1 MSTQLRA
8 ALLAGALVLIGSAAS
23 AAPLTIEQAIAKAID
38 AAPALRASDA
48 SIEAARAGRRQA
60 DVRPNPSVSVEAEN
74 FVGTGPFGVLRRAE
88 ITAEY
93 SQPFERGGK
102 RAARV
107 TLAEREIGVA
117 EAAQTVA
124 RLELIATIERAYIDV
139 LIADRAAEAAR
150 DRLSTEQLLQRE
162 ALRRVRGYKDPLFVE
177 TRAAARVADSAIA
190 RDIAE
195 TRRGTARR
203 QLASFWGGDGKD
215 IEPVGELARVIG
227 PGSVGGLASADAALI
242 RAEADRAAAVVA
254 LEQTR
259 AKQDFTVSGGTR
271 FHRESNAV
279 ALVAGVS
286 IPLGRFDRNQGN
298 IARAQAEQRRIAFA
312 AEAAQMDR
320 QRRLVGLQAE
330 ADAALVRSQRLRAE
344 VLPRARRALAQVRE
358 GYNRGGFSFRDIQD
372 AADAIIAADA
382 ELITALTAFRDVQ
395 SDIDRLTGRFDAV
408 RPEGTRP

>member
-8 ALLAGALVLIGSAAS
+8 AMLAGALVLIGSAAS

-48 SIEAARAGRRQA
+48 SIEAARAERLQA
-60 DVRPNPSVSVEAEN
+60 DVRPNPSVSLEAEN

-88 ITAEY
+88 VTAAY

-107 TLAEREIGVA
+107 TLAEREISVA
-117 EAAQTVA
+117 EAARTVA
-124 RLELIATIERAYIDV
+124 RLELIAAIQRAYIDV
-139 LIADRAAEAAR
+139 LIADRAAEATR
-150 DRLSTEQLLQRE
+150 DRLTTEQALQRE

-177 TRAAARVADSAIA
+177 TRAAARVADAEIA
-190 RDIAE
+190 RDIAQ

-203 QLASFWGGDGKD
+203 QLASFWGGEGTD
-215 IEPVGELARVIG
+215 IEPVGELARAIG
-227 PGSVGGLASADAALI
+227 PATVGGLARADAALL
-242 RAEADRAAAVVA
+242 RAEADRAAATVVV
-254 LEQTR
+254 ER
-259 AKQDFTVSGGTR
+259 ARARQDFTVSGGAR

-298 IARAQAEQRRIAFA
+298 IARALAEQQRVAFA
-312 AEAAQMDR
+312 AEAAGRDR
-320 QRRLVGLQAE
+320 ARRLSGLQAD
-330 ADAALVRSQRLRAE
+330 ADAALVRSERLRAE

-382 ELITALTAFRDVQ
+382 ELIGALTAYRDFQ
-395 SDIDRLTGRFDAV
+395 SDIDRLTGRFDAMA
-408 RPEGTRP
+408 PTGTRP